1 MNQFD
6 TLLLYWGLLAVS
18 FLFSCLSQTKCVD
31 KSTGICRICFKP
43 FWFFLAYILILFF
56 TTATEVG
63 ADFIPY
69 SRGYG
74 LATWDTIAQSSSEPG
89 FVFVE
94 LLLKGI
100 IRNPD
105 TGVQAI
111 KALTVSVVF
120 YVFYRH
126 RFEIHIGL
134 AILAYMSLAFCDSLN
149 LLSLHLAS
157 SFVLLGISYLVKKQI
172 LPALLITVCAG
183 FIHYSTFL
191 ALASVLITIFLIK
204 RERLSKWK
212 TTVLGIVLILIVPN
226 IVNVTQGI
234 IEQFTIL
241 QKYNV
246 YEFRENNASGL
257 AIIFYLA
264 PVVYYAIQHLLKS
277 RKDRWGIIAISGA
290 ATSYVIANASYYFIM
305 LSRAQTVVWFLYFLF
320 LPYVANQARLEKT
333 VRKSSNVICGI
344 LNSHQ
349 IVMLLLVCYFIVR
362 FILYISSGSLGPAGV
377 DRYIFR

>member
-6 TLLLYWGLLAVS
+6 TLLLYWGLIAVS
-18 FLFSCLSQTKCVD
+18 FFFGCMSQIRCVNKC
-31 KSTGICRICFKP
+31 TGTYRIHFNL
-43 FWFFLAYILILFF
+43 FWFALAYIFVLFF

-74 LATWDTIAQSSSEPG
+74 LVTWDTIAQSSSEPG

-100 IRNPD
+100 IRNPN
-105 TGVQAI
+105 TGIQVI